1 MNHNE
6 KISFMKTH
14 QIPLTLMEA
23 INKVDH
29 VIDLVVGE
37 GPKNISTQKL
47 WSTLIALTTYS
58 EIILKKTLEEQ
69 AKGENIPTDL
79 LTSELM
85 KIADLTRDCVIAQCI
100 FSNPNDEEDLFFYFG
115 TYPEHQVKIK
125 QLVTI
130 FKTTPEM
137 DLTKAAQIIS
147 EWEQNNK
154 KQK

>member
-6 KISFMKTH
+6 KVSFIKTH
-14 QIPLTLMEA
+14 QIPLNLFEA
-23 INKVDH
+23 LDKVNH
-29 VIDLVVGE
+29 VIDLAIGE
-37 GPKNISTQKL
+37 GPKNIDTQKL

-69 AKGENIPTDL
+69 AKDENISKDL
-79 LTSELM
+79 VTSELM
-85 KIADLTRDCVIAQCI
+85 KIADLTRECVIAQCI

-115 TYPEHQVKIK
+115 TFPEQQAKIK
-125 QLVTI
+125 QLVKT
-130 FKTTPEM
+130 FKTNPEM